1 MTPWGKVLSI
11 VAILCLGAQVRLALA
26 EAFGSIG
33 DPWKGLGLL
42 AVMGLLV
49 VIVVGAKNAS

>member
-1 MTPWGKVLSI
+1 MLSI